1 MNDLSLPS
9 PVARARGLARLIA
22 AEADAIE
29 RVRRLTEPVVAAL
42 HQARLFRMLYS
53 RSVGGDE
60 VEPAIYIEAVEE
72 LARADGSVGWC
83 ASIANSTG
91 LFAPYL
97 ELEAARTVFGPPRA
111 TCAWGPPNECRG
123 IAVPGGYR
131 VTGRW
136 DFASG
141 CRHASWMGAHGMVV
155 ESDGSLRLSKAGRP
169 TIRTWLFPVEEATFL
184 DNWDPLGLCG
194 TASESY
200 TVKDLF
206 VPDAFS
212 GTREDPSLRRE
223 PGPLYAFP
231 QQTLYSVGISSV
243 GLGIA
248 RGMLD
253 AFVELA
259 LRKTPRGTGRL
270 ADNAVIQAEVAR
282 AEARLGAG
290 PPLPDRH
297 GDRDLSAGGQRSADR
312 RTGPRAGAPRRLTC
326 DQQCRRGRRLDLQG
340 RRGRCYLPRQPVRA
354 TLPRHPHPLPADP
367 VARRP
372 IRNRRPSL
380 PRQPARGVPVAPSGR
395 RAKSV
400 KQTGAV

>member
-9 PVARARGLARLIA
+9 PVARARDLARLIA

-29 RVRRLTEPVVAAL
+29 RGRRLTEPVVEEL
-42 HQARLFRMLYS
+42 HRARLFRMLYP

-60 VEPAIYIEAVEE
+60 VEPAVYIDAVGE

-97 ELEAARTVFGPPRA
+97 DPAAARTVFGGPRA
-111 TCAWGPPNECRG
+111 TCAWGPPNDCRG

-141 CRHASWMGAHGMVV
+141 CRHASWMGAHGTVV
-155 ESDGSLRLSKAGRP
+155 EPDGSFRLNNFGRP
-169 TIRTWLFPVEEATFL
+169 TLRTWLFPVEQARLL
-184 DNWDPLGLCG
+184 DNWDPIGLRG

-200 TVKDLF
+200 SVEDLF
-206 VPDAFS
+206 VPEELT
-212 GTREDPSLRRE
+212 GTREDPTLRRE

-231 QQTLYSVGISSV
+231 QQTLYSVGIASV
-243 GLGIA
+243 ALGIA

-253 AFVELA
+253 AFIELA

-270 ADNAVIQAEVAR
+270 ADSAVIQAELAR
-282 AEARLGAG
+282 AEARLGA
-290 PPLPDRH
+290 
-297 GDRDLSAGGQRSADR
+297 A
-312 RTGPRAGAPRRLTC
+312 
-326 DQQCRRGRRLDLQG
+326 
-340 RRGRCYLPRQPVRA
+340 RCYLIDTV
-354 TLPRHPHPLPADP
+354 TD
-367 VARRP
+367 
-372 IRNRRPSL
+372 IY
-380 PRQPARGVPVAPSGR
+380 R
-395 RAKSV
+395 RAGQMAS
-400 KQTGAV
+400 TDAAPIDIPNRARARLAGSNAISGAVDVANRTYKAAGVDAIFPGSPFERRFRDIHTLSQQIQSRDAHYETVGQVLLGNPPEVFL

>member
-1 MNDLSLPS
+1 L
-9 PVARARGLARLIA
+9 ARAIA
-22 AEADAIE
+22 AAADTIE
-29 RVRRLTEPVVAAL
+29 KTRRITAPLLGEL
-42 HQARLFRMLYS
+42 HEARLFRMFYP

-60 VEPAIYIEAVEE
+60 VEPALYVQAVEE
-72 LARADGSVGWC
+72 LAKADGSVGWC
-83 ASIANSTG
+83 VSIANSTG

-97 ELEAARTVFGPPRA
+97 DAEPAHTVFGDPRS
-111 TCAWGPPNECRG
+111 TVAWGPPNECRG

-155 ESDGSLRLSKAGRP
+155 ESDGSLRLNKAGRP
-169 TIRTWLFPVEEATFL
+169 TMRTWLFPVEEATLL
-184 DNWDPLGLCG
+184 DNWDPIGLCG

-206 VPDAFS
+206 VPEAFS

-282 AEARLGAG
+282 AEARLGAARAYLIDTVTEIYLRADSEA
-290 PPLPDRH
+290 PIDVPDRARARLAGSH
-297 GDRDLSAGGQRSADR
+297 AISSAVVVADWTYKAAGVDAIFPGSPFERRFRDIHTLSQQIQSRDAQYETVGQVFL
-312 RTGPRAGAPRRLTC
+312 GNPPEVFL
-326 DQQCRRGRRLDLQG
+326 
-340 RRGRCYLPRQPVRA
+340 
-354 TLPRHPHPLPADP
+354 
-367 VARRP
+367 
-372 IRNRRPSL
+372 
-380 PRQPARGVPVAPSGR
+380 
-395 RAKSV
+395 
-400 KQTGAV
+400 

>member
-1 MNDLSLPS
+1 
-9 PVARARGLARLIA
+9 LIA

-29 RVRRLTEPVVAAL
+29 RGRRLTEPVVEEL
-42 HQARLFRMLYS
+42 HAARLFRMLYP

-60 VEPAIYIEAVEE
+60 VEPAVYIDAVGE

-97 ELEAARTVFGPPRA
+97 EPEAARAVFGPPRA

-141 CRHASWMGAHGMVV
+141 CRHASWMGAHGTVV
-155 ESDGSLRLSKAGRP
+155 EPDGSLRFNNLGRP
-169 TIRTWLFPVEEATFL
+169 TLRTWLFPVEQARL
-184 DNWDPLGLCG
+184 LGNWDPIGLRG

-200 TVKDLF
+200 TVEDLF
-206 VPDAFS
+206 VPEEFT
-212 GTREDPSLRRE
+212 GTREDPTLRRE

-231 QQTLYSVGISSV
+231 QQTLYSVGIASV
-243 GLGIA
+243 ALGIA

-253 AFVELA
+253 AFIELA

-282 AEARLGAG
+282 AEARLGA
-290 PPLPDRH
+290 
-297 GDRDLSAGGQRSADR
+297 A
-312 RTGPRAGAPRRLTC
+312 
-326 DQQCRRGRRLDLQG
+326 
-340 RRGRCYLPRQPVRA
+340 RCYLIDTP
-354 TLPRHPHPLPADP
+354 TE
-367 VARRP
+367 
-372 IRNRRPSL
+372 IY
-380 PRQPARGVPVAPSGR
+380 R
-395 RAKSV
+395 RALPSAPIDIPDRARARLAGSNAI
-400 KQTGAV
+400 TSAVAVANRTYKAAGVDAIFPGSPFERRFRDIHTLSQQIQSRDAHYETVGQVLLGNPPEVFF